1 MLDIYGCERMLSVL
15 LNKIESTTRVEHS
28 LMYDPHNQ
36 CNFVKLDGVLVRAA
50 ELSEV
55 VAIKTTTRQA
65 PSDEDE
71 LNNADLL

>member
-1 MLDIYGCERMLSVL
+1 MLSVL
-15 LNKIESTTRVEHS
+15 LNKIESTPQIDHS

-36 CNFVKLDGVLVRAA
+36 CNFVNLEGVLVRAA
-50 ELSEV
+50 EISEV
-55 VAIKTTTRQA
+55 VAIKTSTRQA